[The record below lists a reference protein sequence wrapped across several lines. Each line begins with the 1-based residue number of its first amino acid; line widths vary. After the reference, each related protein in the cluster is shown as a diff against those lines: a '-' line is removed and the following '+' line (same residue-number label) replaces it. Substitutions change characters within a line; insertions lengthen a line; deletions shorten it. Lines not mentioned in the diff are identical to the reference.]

1 MEKELVRQ
9 ITKLKNEEHE
19 LKRILDANYPILE
32 VRIKTFGKIKEIKKE
47 INRLEFRL
55 KLERKLNDANNN
67 TDYTKK

>member
-67 TDYTKK
+67 TD